1 MQAVNRLIDKPKYE
15 FLREQVHKVKGWL
28 NDYAAI
34 RTIELLDWQE
44 TRGMSG
50 PVLEI
55 GVFAGRYFSILLR
68 SAVRTGSVAVGVDT
82 FQWVP
87 LDTVRTSLAPI
98 EGSDAAVFLSQPSTY
113 LSGADLLAALGAKP
127 RFVSIDGSHE
137 SEDVMWD
144 LRLAEDILAA
154 EGLVSVDDFLN
165 PMTLG
170 VNEGVHRF
178 FNQPRNLAPVA
189 YTANKLFLARPF
201 FAQSYR
207 TVFQDLV
214 VTDDVEGRSEEFRK
228 RLKLGR
234 DKVEGR
240 MWGHPILFVP

>member
-1 MQAVNRLIDKPKYE
+1 MQAAGRLIDKPKYE

-44 TRGMSG
+44 ARGMSG

-87 LDTVRTSLAPI
+87 LDTVRTSLATI
-98 EGSDAAVFLSQPSTY
+98 EGSDTAIFLSQPSTY
-113 LSGADLLAALGAKP
+113 LSGADLLTALGAKP
-127 RFVSIDGSHE
+127 RFISIDGSHDCD
-137 SEDVMWD
+137 DVVWD
-144 LRLAEDILAA
+144 LRLAEDVLAP

-178 FNQPRNLAPVA
+178 FSQPRNLAPVA

-201 FAQSYR
+201 FASSYR
-207 TVFQDLV
+207 TAFQELV
-214 VTDDVEGRSEEFRK
+214 VADDIESRSEEFRK

-240 MWGHPILFVP
+240 MWGHPILFAP

>member
-1 MQAVNRLIDKPKYE
+1 MPAKDRLIDKPKYE

-44 TRGMSG
+44 ARGMSG

-68 SAVRTGSVAVGVDT
+68 SAVRTGNVAVGVDI

-87 LDTVRTSLAPI
+87 LDTVRRSLAPI
-98 EGSDAAVFLSQPSTY
+98 EGSDTAVFLSQPSTY
-113 LSGADLLAALGAKP
+113 LSGADLLTALGSKP
-127 RFVSIDGSHE
+127 RFISIDGSHE
-137 SEDVMWD
+137 CDDVVWD
-144 LRLAEDILAA
+144 LRLAEDILAP

-170 VNEGVHRF
+170 VNEGAHRF
-178 FNQPRNLAPVA
+178 FSQPRNLAPVA

-201 FAQSYR
+201 FAGVYR
-207 TVFQDLV
+207 TAFQELV
-214 VTDDVEGRSEEFRK
+214 VADEVESRSEEFRK
-228 RLKLGR
+228 RLNLGR

>member
-1 MQAVNRLIDKPKYE
+1 MQAADRLIDKPKYD

-44 TRGMSG
+44 SQGMSG

-55 GVFAGRYFSILLR
+55 GVFSGRYFSILLR
-68 SAVRTGSVAVGVDT
+68 SAARTGGVAVGVDT
-82 FQWVP
+82 FQWVS
-87 LDTVRTSLAPI
+87 LDTVRKSLAPI
-98 EGSDAAVFLSQPSTY
+98 EGSGAAIFLSQPSTY
-113 LSGADLLAALGAKP
+113 LSGPDLLSALGAKP
-127 RFVSIDGSHE
+127 RFFSIDGSHE
-137 SEDVMWD
+137 CDDVVWD
-144 LRLAEDILAA
+144 LRLAEEILAP
-154 EGLVSVDDFLN
+154 EGLISVDDFLN

-201 FAQSYR
+201 FAGRYSK
-207 TVFQDLV
+207 VFENCV
-214 VTDDVEGRSEEFRK
+214 VADDIETRSEEFRK
-228 RLKLGR
+228 RLALGR
-234 DKVEGR
+234 DKIEGR
-240 MWGHPILFVP
+240 LWGHPILFVP